1 MKIAM
6 HRANIVEVQGSCP
19 LQESLAIWDEIV
31 YEAVP
36 TGINR
41 MLVVNDSPA
50 LSNSNQIEDQLIPLP
65 SNGNVSQD
73 YAQLELSH
81 RISHANT
88 HLSRIHDLITE
99 KSFQYLHVICIS
111 PHKGVI
117 NNTHSRAAVKKLNLE
132 ISIHCRMYTQ
142 CWS

>member
-19 LQESLAIWDEIV
+19 LQEPLAIWDEIV

-41 MLVVNDSPA
+41 MPVVNDSPA

-81 RISHANT
+81 HISHADT
-88 HLSRIHDLITE
+88 HLSQIRDLIAE
-99 KSFQYLHVICIS
+99 KSF
-111 PHKGVI
+111 
-117 NNTHSRAAVKKLNLE
+117 
-132 ISIHCRMYTQ
+132 
-142 CWS
+142 